1 MSKELAEFALNYL
14 KEKEVDYAEVRL
26 EKNTGSGLVL
36 NNSNLEMSGF
46 DQETGLGVRFLIKNN
61 LGFVAI
67 NQLEKEKIKQEL
79 NKSLSLTKKAAKLS
93 ERVSFSQNK
102 FIKKSIKLK
111 QKQTLDEEQKLKY
124 IKEIDKQVN
133 TNHKYFSLTE
143 DLIEKYYINTEG
155 TQIAQIIPRL
165 HFFYFLTILNG
176 ANSIQRNLQF
186 GSTTG
191 FEALK
196 KWKIESHLQKEIK
209 ALRENLEHG
218 VQAPKGELDIVFGP
232 EVTGIATHESIGH
245 PYEADRIFGREAAQA
260 GESFVTQSMLNTRI
274 GSEVVT
280 AVDDPTL
287 ADSYGFYLYDDE
299 GTKAYERV
307 LMKNGIINEFLH
319 DRQTANNMQIKSN
332 GSARASVYSVEPMVR
347 MANTFV
353 KPGKNKEEDLFK
365 EIKKGVYIKSFME
378 WNIDDKR
385 FSQKYTGDEAYLIEN
400 GEITKPVKHPS
411 IEITTPKLWSSVD
424 MVANNLQFF
433 AASCGK
439 GEPQQGIPVFTG
451 GPSIRLRKIR
461 FA

>member
-1 MSKELAEFALNYL
+1 MSKELAEFALKYL

-26 EKNTGSGLVL
+26 EKNSGSGMIL

-79 NKSLSLTKKAAKLS
+79 EKSIRLTKRAAKIS
-93 ERVSFSQNK
+93 ERVLFSSNK
-102 FIKKSIKLK
+102 AIKKSIKIK
-111 QKQTLDEEQKLKY
+111 QKQILDEEQKLKY
-124 IKEIDKQVN
+124 IKEIDKEVN

-155 TQIAQIIPRL
+155 AQIAQTIPRL

-196 KWKIESHLQKEIK
+196 KWKIESHLQTEIK

-218 VQAPKGELDIVFGP
+218 IKAPTGELDVVFGP

-260 GESFVTQSMLNTRI
+260 GESFVTQDMLNTRI

-307 LMKNGIINEFLH
+307 LMKNGIINQFLH
-319 DRQTANNMQIKSN
+319 DRQTAEAMQIKSN

-365 EIKKGVYIKSFME
+365 EIKKGIYIKSFME

-439 GEPQQGIPVFTG
+439 GEPMQGIPVFTG
-451 GPSIRLRKIR
+451 GPSIRLRKIMMH
-461 FA
+461 